1 MPKVLVIRGGAIGD
15 FILTLPAIKLLRD
28 NIPDVR
34 LEILG
39 YKPITE
45 LAVAAGLAEATR
57 HLEHSAMARLFAP
70 GSQID
75 DDVADYF
82 RSFNV
87 VVSYLYDPDGYF
99 RGNMERLKVKT
110 FLEASHRVEP
120 GNGHAAV
127 QLAKPLERIAMWLE
141 DPAPRLAFDPV
152 ADAEERR
159 PLIAI
164 HPGSGALKKC
174 LPPDHWQRFGQ
185 SFAALHPEF
194 QLVVVTGEAEFERGV
209 TASMRSALAG
219 TDALHWDQLPLTDL
233 ACRLAGVRGFIGH
246 DSGISHLAAAC
257 GVRCLLF
264 FGPTDAETWAPKNPG
279 VQVFDEQ
286 TGDLSAVPYDTFA
299 AEASRFISKCAL

>member
-39 YKPITE
+39 YNPITE

-57 HLEHSAMARLFAP
+57 HLEYAAMARLFAP

-75 DDVADYF
+75 DEVADYF

-87 VVSYLYDPDGYF
+87 VVSYLYDPDGHF

-127 QLAKPLERIAMWLE
+127 QLAKPLERIAMWLA
-141 DPAPRLAFDPV
+141 DPAPRLHFDAI
-152 ADAEERR
+152 ADAEAKR

-164 HPGSGALKKC
+164 HPGSGSVRKC
-174 LPPDHWQRFGQ
+174 LPPDHWQRLGQ
-185 SFAALHPEF
+185 SFAVTNPGF
-194 QLVVVTGEAEFERGV
+194 QLVVVTGEAEFERGITV
-209 TASMRSALAG
+209 SMRSAFAG
-219 TDALHWDQLPLTDL
+219 TDILHWDQLPLTEL
-233 ACRLAGVRGFIGH
+233 ARRLAGVRGFIGH

-257 GVRCLLF
+257 GVPCLLF
-264 FGPTDAETWAPKNPG
+264 FGPTDAETWAPKNSG
-279 VQVFDEQ
+279 VQVFDEK
-286 TGDLSAVPYDTFA
+286 TGDLSAVRCETFE
-299 AEASRFISKCAL
+299 AEVSRFISSRA